1 MDLSLCLTS
10 ANAAGPVDNFSPAS
24 SQSWSITTASGG
36 ISGFNAG
43 SCQLGNSGF
52 ANSLAGGVFTLGQL
66 GNSLVLTFNPAG
78 FVPETGTL
86 GAVAMLA
93 TLVGC
98 GWVRR
103 RRST

>member
-1 MDLSLCLTS
+1 MTR
-10 ANAAGPVDNFSPAS
+10 
-24 SQSWSITTASGG
+24 ASGG

-43 SCQLGNSGF
+43 SFQFNTSGF

-78 FVPETGTL
+78 FVPEAGTV
-86 GAVAMLA
+86 GAVAAMA